1 MAHHE
6 SSISFF
12 IVLIMTAPFSILVF
26 NAGSSSLKFAL
37 FDGRTL
43 KLIVRGVVAD
53 IGGLSTLSWHYG
65 ITSASVS
72 IPAKRHEEAAQ
83 WVLDWL
89 QKLWPFGSLL
99 DNVGLVVHR
108 IVHGGSQFFKPVM
121 LTHKIMLQLEP
132 LSPLAPLHNPQAL
145 AVINATQAMFTQK
158 VLSFAVFDTA
168 FFRNLPAHTGYAL
181 PESLLKQHDIQRFGF
196 HGLAHRYMIQRY
208 CALHTAHAQQ
218 RRIISF
224 QLGNGCSVTAT
235 QEGKPVDTSMGFTPL
250 EGLMMATRAGDI
262 DPGLLIY
269 LLKNGHPLDE
279 LDDQLQHRSGLLG
292 IAKST
297 ANMQQLLE
305 MQDADENAKLAID
318 MFCYRARK
326 YLGAYMTVL
335 SGVDAIIFGGG
346 IGEHSSEIRQ
356 RICANMA
363 WCGLVLDDKRN
374 RLAGSAGGDISN
386 ISETLISSEDSSVR
400 VYVISVNEE
409 LLMAEDARSAFLQ
422 IRAAGIYTE
431 PEQNFPNIT

>member
-6 SSISFF
+6 SSISFD
-12 IVLIMTAPFSILVF
+12 ILLMMTAPFSILVF

-43 KLIVRGVVAD
+43 KLIVRGVVSD
-53 IGGLSTLSWHYG
+53 IGGLSSLSWHYS
-65 ITSASVS
+65 ITRASVS
-72 IPAKRHEEAAQ
+72 IPAKQHKEAAQ

-89 QKLWPFGSLL
+89 QNLWPFGSLL

-108 IVHGGSQFFKPVM
+108 IVHGGSQFFKPMM
-121 LTHKIMLQLEP
+121 LTHKSMLQLEQ

-145 AVINATQAMFTQK
+145 AVINVTQAMLTQK
-158 VLSFAVFDTA
+158 VPSFAVFDTA

-208 CALHTAHAQQ
+208 CVLHTVRSQQ
-218 RRIISF
+218 HRIISF
-224 QLGNGCSVTAT
+224 QLGNGCSVTAAKD
-235 QEGKPVDTSMGFTPL
+235 GKPVDTSMGFTPL

-269 LLKNGHPLDE
+269 LLKNGHQLDALE
-279 LDDQLQHRSGLLG
+279 DQLQHHSGLLG

-297 ANMQQLLE
+297 ANMQQLLK
-305 MQDADENAKLAID
+305 MQDTDENAKLAID

-326 YLGAYMTVL
+326 YLGAYMAVL
-335 SGVDAIIFGGG
+335 NGVDAIIFGGG
-346 IGEHSSEIRQ
+346 IGEHSAEIRQ

-363 WCGLVLDDKRN
+363 WCGLVLDGKRN
-374 RLAGSAGGDISN
+374 RLAGSAGGDMSN
-386 ISETLISSEDSSVR
+386 STETLISSEDSRMR

-409 LLMAEDARSAFLQ
+409 LLIAEDARSSFLQ
-422 IRAAGIYTE
+422 ISAAGT
-431 PEQNFPNIT
+431 

>member
-6 SSISFF
+6 SSFSFD
-12 IVLIMTAPFSILVF
+12 ILLIMTAPFSILVF

-43 KLIVRGVVAD
+43 KLIVRGVVAN
-53 IGGLSTLSWHYG
+53 IGGLSSLSWHYG
-65 ITSASVS
+65 ITSASVNIS
-72 IPAKRHEEAAQ
+72 AKQHEQAAQ

-89 QKLWPFGSLL
+89 QNLWPFGSLL

-121 LTHKIMLQLEP
+121 LTHKIMLQL
-132 LSPLAPLHNPQAL
+132 SPLAPLHNPQAL

-158 VLSFAVFDTA
+158 VVSFAVFDTA

-279 LDDQLQHRSGLLG
+279 LEDQLQHHSGLSA

-305 MQDADENAKLAID
+305 MQDTDKNAKLAID

-326 YLGAYMTVL
+326 YLGAYMEVL

-346 IGEHSSEIRQ
+346 IGEHSAEIRQ
-356 RICANMA
+356 RICADMD

-374 RLAGSAGGDISN
+374 RLASSARSSDMSN
-386 ISETLISSEDSSVR
+386 STETLISSEDSSVR
-400 VYVISVNEE
+400 VYVIPVNEE
-409 LLMAEDARSAFLQ
+409 LMMAEDAR
-422 IRAAGIYTE
+422 TE
-431 PEQNFPNIT
+431 FFTL